1 MGEAV
6 VGLQRHWRSALLR
19 PQGTK
24 AERSARERNLPEKQ
38 HPGYR
43 IRTLF
48 MGKYPYHVCRSVQ
61 DSRHRLLTSLSLAM
75 ELLGGGGLPASISVV
90 GKADSVYER
99 PVTDA
104 LIKIMHDLYTAQHM
118 GEAAVSSRGD
128 LNAIDE
134 ILAMVDSI
142 SDELAGR
149 FDLPA
154 VHVTL
159 ACEDRRRRRRT
170 DKMDPPES
178 GPANELFTWRPRYRL
193 WTAPLVEPASAW
205 AFWMHRYTN
214 LAWSRQLRYESPAR
228 ASRVVVDSLAGAD
241 ELVGRSTFEEAA
253 RRLEA
258 DGVERIDF
266 SWRCVLEAECSILLG
281 ERKAADYPC
290 SLGTESSVWLTS
302 PAPTAEIE
310 ADETVYGGPQAT
322 SGWFHYG

>member
-1 MGEAV
+1 M
-6 VGLQRHWRSALLR
+6 
-19 PQGTK
+19 K
-24 AERSARERNLPEKQ
+24 
-38 HPGYR
+38 
-43 IRTLF
+43 
-48 MGKYPYHVCRSVQ
+48 
-61 DSRHRLLTSLSLAM
+61 
-75 ELLGGGGLPASISVV
+75 LLGGGGLPASISVI
-90 GKADSVYER
+90 GKAGSVYER

-104 LIKIMHDLYTAQHM
+104 LIEIMQYLYAAQHM

-128 LNAIDE
+128 LDAIDE

-159 ACEDRRRRRRT
+159 ACEDRGRRRRT
-170 DKMDPPES
+170 EKMVPPES
-178 GPANELFTWRPRYRL
+178 GPANQLFTWRPMYRL

-253 RRLEA
+253 HRLEA
-258 DGVERIDF
+258 AGVERIDF

-290 SLGTESSVWLTS
+290 SLGTESSVWLTP

-310 ADETVYGGPQAT
+310 ADDTVYGGPQAP